1 MRRIGMSV
9 LAAGIALAMA
19 APAAA
24 VTSLNT
30 YMQFFQTSNT
40 KAFEYT
46 PHAASS
52 TLVVSGTG
60 GLAIALAYVKAPHF
74 VGETFLGTFTLSTA
88 STEEVLFNV
97 GVFEQRGHSGTFTF
111 TGPGGLNVLTL
122 NFNNGVLT
130 RTTGT
135 TPTVSLLAECPCG
148 ITWSSDVFELPAS
161 GIKDFAFALN
171 SVLGDAWIEPFAK
184 TGSGYFGEAFRATG
198 TGTFAAV
205 PEPAT
210 WAMLISGFGLV
221 GFAARRRRATVVA

>member
-1 MRRIGMSV
+1 MHRIGMSALV
-9 LAAGIALAMA
+9 AGVALAMA

-30 YMQFFQTSNT
+30 YLQFFQTTNT

-60 GLAIALAYVKAPHF
+60 GLAIALAYVKAPF
-74 VGETFLGTFTLSTA
+74 SLGQTFNGTFTLSTS

-97 GVFEQRGHSGTFTF
+97 GVFEQRGHSGSFTF

-148 ITWSSDVFELPAS
+148 ITWSSDVFDLPA
-161 GIKDFAFALN
+161 GTKDFAFALN
-171 SVLGDAWIEPFAK
+171 SVLGDAWSEPFAK
-184 TGSGYFGEAFRATG
+184 SGGAYFGEAFRATG

-221 GFAARRRRATVVA
+221 GFAARRRRTAAVA